1 MSLSSE
7 VNILKERFFEED
19 RRFHIIVRLF
29 QEFIASNSE
38 ERDEI
43 YVKLLSSIPELVFSV
58 RKQDLMRK
66 MHIRELQDLESYDA
80 LLVDEISAVKKEI
93 YVLSDDLKKAR
104 QKRANR
110 VQYDMMLS
118 AVNEY
123 PSREETTQ
131 KISQIQEKLTSLK
144 HQKKDI
150 DKKFSERRKQFHTI
164 LASSTDL
171 EKNLLSNQAEEELEV
186 SAEIR
191 EGQEQCVTQD
201 HDVMHVEL

>member
-1 MSLSSE
+1 VKKPHSRSLHYSF
-7 VNILKERFFEED
+7 L
-19 RRFHIIVRLF
+19 
-29 QEFIASNSE
+29 
-38 ERDEI
+38 
-43 YVKLLSSIPELVFSV
+43 LLS
-58 RKQDLMRK
+58 
-66 MHIRELQDLESYDA
+66 A
-80 LLVDEISAVKKEI
+80 LKFYLYST
-93 YVLSDDLKKAR
+93 R
-104 QKRANR
+104 
-110 VQYDMMLS
+110 
-118 AVNEY
+118 
-123 PSREETTQ
+123 